1 MPSAQISNGYT
12 NGYNTGFTNG
22 NTNGNTN
29 GDTSGNQWAHTKT
42 EKLLHHGNH
51 EVKTE
56 LRWDVHETED
66 TSSQLPSTAE
76 DALMQLAVMAKD
88 SSFSYH

>member
-1 MPSAQISNGYT
+1 MVIPMDIT
-12 NGYNTGFTNG
+12 LDLPTEIPMEIPTEIPVV
-22 NTNGNTN
+22 
-29 GDTSGNQWAHTKT
+29 TSGLTLIFQT